1 MKYINKF
8 KPMETPQ
15 ALDKLRQICSRQ
27 EKSPADI
34 IQLLKRWGIDQPHH
48 PVILDRLRLEKFLDE
63 NRYAAAFV
71 ADKIKFDHWGIVKIR
86 YMLHQKGIGNAAVD
100 NAIREIDHDAYRN
113 MVGKEMAKKRKS
125 LKGTPREIW
134 AKLARY
140 GSSRGYEMEVM
151 REFLEDEL

>member
-1 MKYINKF
+1 
-8 KPMETPQ
+8 METPQ
-15 ALDKLRQICSRQ
+15 ALEKLRQICSRQ

-34 IQLLKRWGIDQPHH
+34 VILLKRWGIDQQHH
-48 PVILDRLRLEKFLDE
+48 PEILDRLRSEKFLDE
-63 NRYAAAFV
+63 NRYAKAFV
-71 ADKIKFDHWGIVKIR
+71 TDKMKFDHWGIVKIR

-100 NAIREIDHDAYRN
+100 NAIRDIDHDAYRS

-151 REFLEDEL
+151 RDFLGSDMEE